1 MKLRSLWRAK
11 MLNRVRL
18 IRCKSQK
25 SLERM
30 EEKLI
35 KMNKR
40 VAVVDKNGLLDI
52 IKNEDAENWYSFS
65 NLSQNISQNMPK
77 FVSLDISRVNVLLVL
92 DEEP

>member
-1 MKLRSLWRAK
+1 MKLRSLWRTK

-40 VAVVDKNGLLDI
+40 VAIVDKNELLNI
-52 IKNEDAENWYSFS
+52 VKNEGSEDWYNFS
-65 NLSQNISQNMPK
+65 NQSQNMPK
-77 FVSLDISRVNVLLVL
+77 FVSVDISRVNVLLVL
-92 DEEP
+92 DEES

>member
-40 VAVVDKNGLLDI
+40 VAIVDRNGLLNI
-52 IKNEDAENWYSFS
+52 VKNEGAQDWYSFS
-65 NLSQNISQNMPK
+65 NQSQNMSK
-77 FVSLDISRVNVLLVL
+77 FVSLDISRINVLLVL
-92 DEEP
+92 DEES

>member
-40 VAVVDKNGLLDI
+40 VAIVDRNGLLNI
-52 IKNEDAENWYSFS
+52 VKNEGAQDWYSSS
-65 NLSQNISQNMPK
+65 NQSQNMPK
-77 FVSLDISRVNVLLVL
+77 FVSLDISRINVLLVL
-92 DEEP
+92 DEES

>member
-1 MKLRSLWRAK
+1 

-40 VAVVDKNGLLDI
+40 VAIVDKNDLPNI
-52 IKNEDAENWYSFS
+52 VKNEGSEYWHSFS
-65 NLSQNISQNMPK
+65 NQSQNMPK
-77 FVSLDISRVNVLLVL
+77 FVSLDISRINVLLVL
-92 DEEP
+92 DEE

>member
-40 VAVVDKNGLLDI
+40 VAIVDRNGLLNI
-52 IKNEDAENWYSFS
+52 VKNEGAQDWHSFS
-65 NLSQNISQNMPK
+65 NQSQNMPK
-77 FVSLDISRVNVLLVL
+77 FVSLDISRINVLLVL
-92 DEEP
+92 DEES

>member
-1 MKLRSLWRAK
+1 MKLRSLWRTK

-40 VAVVDKNGLLDI
+40 VAIVDRNELLNI
-52 IKNEDAENWYSFS
+52 VKNEGAQDWYSFS
-65 NLSQNISQNMPK
+65 NQSQNMPK
-77 FVSLDISRVNVLLVL
+77 FVSLDISRINVLLVL
-92 DEEP
+92 DEES

>member
-1 MKLRSLWRAK
+1 MKLRSLWRTK

-40 VAVVDKNGLLDI
+40 VAIVDKNGLLNI
-52 IKNEDAENWYSFS
+52 VKNEGAEDWYSFS
-65 NLSQNISQNMPK
+65 NQSQNMPK
-77 FVSLDISRVNVLLVL
+77 FVNLDISRVNVLLVL
-92 DEEP
+92 DEES

>member
-1 MKLRSLWRAK
+1 MKLRSLWRTK

-40 VAVVDKNGLLDI
+40 VAIVDRNGLLNNV
-52 IKNEDAENWYSFS
+52 KNEGAKDWYSYS
-65 NLSQNISQNMPK
+65 NQSQNMPK
-77 FVSLDISRVNVLLVL
+77 FVSLDISRINVLLVL
-92 DEEP
+92 DEES

>member
-25 SLERM
+25 SLERI

-40 VAVVDKNGLLDI
+40 VAIVDRNGLLNI
-52 IKNEDAENWYSFS
+52 VKNEGAQDWYSFS
-65 NLSQNISQNMPK
+65 NQSQNMPK
-77 FVSLDISRVNVLLVL
+77 FVSLDISRINVLLVL
-92 DEEP
+92 DEES

>member
-11 MLNRVRL
+11 VRL

-40 VAVVDKNGLLDI
+40 VAIVDKRGLLNI
-52 IKNEDAENWYSFS
+52 VKND
-65 NLSQNISQNMPK
+65 
-77 FVSLDISRVNVLLVL
+77 LDISRVNVLLVL
-92 DEEP
+92 DEEF